1 MRPEDFRYLTSPEG
15 CEILASLA
23 AQPVTQDNQLA
34 LASRLRQLIGPERA
48 QATIEQALL
57 RRRAEAKFSRAAE
70 MLFTRDGLEQATAEP
85 VAAHRARRFADAGFT
100 RLADLACGIGGDA
113 LALTAAADVIG
124 LDRDPLRL
132 ALARTNVSAYGR
144 GERFLPVAA
153 DLTTLPPLPVE
164 AFFFDPAR
172 RTPTGPN
179 KPPSRRL
186 FDVEAYQPPLSLIRT
201 WLPRVHHGAVKVS
214 PAVDYDD
221 LPPEAEIEFVSY
233 RGEVREGVLWFGD
246 LRCGRRRA
254 TLLPGDQTLTDT
266 DDAGDPVD
274 LSPPRTYLIEPDGA
288 VIRAHLVTAL
298 ARRTHSSLL
307 SADIAYLTS
316 DEYCE
321 TPFGRVFRLETWFP
335 FQLKRLRAYLRDR
348 RVGQVTIK
356 KRGSPL
362 DPEDLRRALALKG
375 NERRILFLTQVAG
388 KPAVLVA
395 YDET

>member
-1 MRPEDFRYLTSPEG
+1 MRPEVFRYLTSPEG
-15 CEILASLA
+15 AEVLASLA
-23 AQPVTQDNQLA
+23 AAPVTPDNQLVH
-34 LASRLRQLIGPERA
+34 ASRLRRLIGPERA

-70 MLFTRDGLEQATAEP
+70 MFFTRDGLEQATAEP
-85 VAAHRARRFADAGFT
+85 VATHRARRFADAGFT

-113 LALTAAADVIG
+113 LALSAAADVIG

-132 ALARTNVSAYGR
+132 AMARANVAAYGR

-164 AFFFDPAR
+164 AFCFDPAR
-172 RTPTGPN
+172 RTPTGPGE
-179 KPPSRRL
+179 PPSRRL

-201 WLPRVHHGAVKVS
+201 WLPRVRHGAVKVS

-233 RGEVREGVLWFGD
+233 RGEVREGILWFGD
-246 LRCGRRRA
+246 LRRGRRRA
-254 TLLPGDQTLTDT
+254 TLLPRGQTLTDS
-266 DDAGDPVD
+266 DDAGEPVD
-274 LSPPRTYLIEPDGA
+274 LNPPQAYLIEPDGA

-298 ARRTHSSLL
+298 ARQTRGSLL

-316 DEYCE
+316 DEYTE

-348 RVGQVTIK
+348 HVGQVTIK

-375 NERRILFLTQVAG
+375 SERRILFLTQVAG

-395 YDET
+395 FDEP